1 MLLIETII
9 LCALFWGI
17 CYINTGNDEKNMK
30 SFLSYPDEVQC
41 IIKENSKL
49 KSKIKTTSPFLSFIS
64 NMALF
69 GVVLFLFG
77 LMIRQDRFISN
88 FFNILILGQI
98 LNVFDFVFIDMVW
111 WRNSKRIRFTEIENN
126 QALYRSPRKHFNS
139 FLKGIALFF
148 LVAIMDGFLL
158 SML

>member
-1 MLLIETII
+1 MVYLLIETII

-111 WRNSKRIRFTEIENN
+111 WRNSKI
-126 QALYRSPRKHFNS
+126 YRNRE
-139 FLKGIALFF
+139 
-148 LVAIMDGFLL
+148 
-158 SML
+158 